1 MGEGLIMLMIVAI
14 DDEGGG
20 HDDGDDCD
28 VGLYIERYMRC
39 NVYGRSRNMFDFLP
53 ADYFF
58 HV

>member
-28 VGLYIERYMRC
+28 VGLHGM
-39 NVYGRSRNMFDFLP
+39 GG
-53 ADYFF
+53 
-58 HV
+58 